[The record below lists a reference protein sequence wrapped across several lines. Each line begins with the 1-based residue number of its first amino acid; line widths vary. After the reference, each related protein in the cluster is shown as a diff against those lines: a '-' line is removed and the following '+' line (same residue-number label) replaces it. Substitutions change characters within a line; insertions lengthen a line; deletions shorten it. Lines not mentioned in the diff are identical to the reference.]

1 MPFCSF
7 LSSVGMAGHH
17 YSGRDEKYHGTAA
30 TLGSAPSCRELSFQ
44 EGCKN
49 GPDQVTCDAKQAL
62 PEDLSPD
69 SGHKHLTASRFDR
82 AFELPKYSTSAPSL
96 VPMPSVRP
104 TARSSRSLLASVR

>member
-7 LSSVGMAGHH
+7 LSSVGMAGPPLLRQG
-17 YSGRDEKYHGTAA
+17 STMGPAA

-62 PEDLSPD
+62 PKDLSPD
-69 SGHKHLTASRFDR
+69 SGRKHLTASRFDR
-82 AFELPKYSTSAPSL
+82 AFESPKYSTSAPSL